1 MNYEEKIQE
10 LTKRIEKLEKAEQ
23 KRIIK
28 KRIEIITRISM
39 FLITIIVIFLLWNYV
54 NNSYIKPYKES
65 IDKVNEKIDT
75 IDNYLDNP
83 IGQIKNIFD

>member
-75 IDNYLDNP
+75 IDNYLDDP
-83 IGQIKNIFD
+83 IGKIKNIFD

>member
-39 FLITIIVIFLLWNYV
+39 FLIAIIVIFLLWNYV

-75 IDNYLDNP
+75 IDNYLDDP
-83 IGQIKNIFD
+83 IGKIKNIFD